1 MLIVL
6 LTRENFERLFQLDV
20 FNLIELPLAEAQQ
33 TSLQVQSILLFL
45 NFGKVFNLF
54 YEVQAT

>member
-33 TSLQVQSILLFL
+33 TSLQVQSILLF
-45 NFGKVFNLF
+45 VS
-54 YEVQAT
+54 